1 MVGLDTMWMLALA
14 VGGLSTEPSDPL
26 PIVGGSEVEPCQF
39 PATVSIREDDETPT
53 MCSGSLIHPQVVLTA
68 AHCITEERPI
78 VGIGF
83 GEFSHDFG
91 EPEFIVAPT
100 ECVPHPEWAESY
112 TRDVGYCI
120 LEAPVTEVP
129 IVPILAGCEA
139 DALQPGIEIVIVG
152 FGSTYGTYDDEGNV
166 TSMGVGA
173 KRWTTQ
179 TLAYVDDEEPAVYMA
194 GDDGSNSA
202 CFGDSGGPSMVR
214 LADGSWRVFG
224 TGGHLWDPGG
234 LPAPMKP
241 GNVCG
246 AGIAYGYA
254 SDSID
259 WLEDQTGVDLTPCW
273 DGDDFVGGA
282 DCDDFPLEPDVA
294 FGTWATSCAGGV
306 VGGGGDEVCEPFAG
320 GDETGGSES
329 GDSGDESGDST
340 SGEGTSDDGTTGI
353 VADSGDGDE
362 TSPTAD
368 TTSGD
373 PPPTT
378 TLTTTAGGDDDDG
391 TSSSDAGATDDEG
404 DDGCGCTSGAPES
417 ALLGLV
423 IVALARRRRR

>member
-1 MVGLDTMWMLALA
+1 MVTMWMLALA
-14 VGGLSTEPSDPL
+14 LGGFSTEPPEPL

-91 EPEFIVAPT
+91 EPEFVVAPT
-100 ECVPHPEWAESY
+100 DCVPHPDWAESY

-120 LEAPVTEVP
+120 LAEPVTEVP
-129 IVPILAGCEA
+129 IVPLLTGCEG
-139 DALQPGIEIVIVG
+139 DALQEGLEVVIVG

-179 TLAYVDDEEPAVYMA
+179 TIAYVDEDEPAVYMA

-202 CFGDSGGPSMVR
+202 CFGDSGGPALVR

-224 TGGHLWDPGG
+224 TGGHLFDPGG
-234 LPAPMKP
+234 LPPPMKP

-254 SDSID
+254 SLSID
-259 WLEDQTGVDLTPCW
+259 WLESQTGFDLSPCHD
-273 DGDDFVGGA
+273 DGEFVGGA
-282 DCDDFPLEPDVA
+282 DCMDFPLEPDVA
-294 FGTWATSCAGGV
+294 VGTWATSCAGGMA
-306 VGGGGDEVCEPFAG
+306 GGGGEAVCEPYVG
-320 GDETGGSES
+320 GDDTGGS
-329 GDSGDESGDST
+329 DSGDAGSDGADES
-340 SGEGTSDDGTTGI
+340 SGTDDGTTGI
-353 VADSGDGDE
+353 VADTGDDE
-362 TSPTAD
+362 TSAAAD
-368 TTSGD
+368 TSTGD

-378 TLTTTAGGDDDDG
+378 LTSTAGGEDDDDG
-391 TSSSDAGATDDEG
+391 TSTGDAEETDGGDE
-404 DDGCGCTSGAPES
+404 GCGCTTS
-417 ALLGLV
+417 ARPSPLLALA
-423 IVALARRRRR
+423 IVTLARRRRRAR

>member
-1 MVGLDTMWMLALA
+1 MPMLQSMWWLALA
-14 VGGLSTEPSDPL
+14 AGGLSTAPEGPL

-68 AHCITEERPI
+68 AHCITAERPI

-91 EPEFIVAPT
+91 EPEFIVAPS
-100 ECVPHPEWAESY
+100 ECVPHPDWAESY
-112 TRDVGYCI
+112 TRDVGYCV

-129 IVPILAGCEA
+129 IVPLLTGCEG
-139 DALQPGIEIVIVG
+139 DALQPGLEVVIVG
-152 FGSTYGTYDDEGNV
+152 YGSTYGTYDEEGNV
-166 TSMGVGA
+166 MASGVGA

-179 TLAYVDDEEPAVYMA
+179 TIDYVDDEEPAVYMV

-202 CFGDSGGPSMVR
+202 CFGDSGGPALVR

-224 TGGHLWDPGG
+224 TGGHLYDPGG

-254 SDSID
+254 SLSID
-259 WLEDQTGVDLTPCW
+259 WLESQTGIDLSPCW
-273 DGDDFVGGA
+273 DGDEFVGGPECA
-282 DCDDFPLEPDVA
+282 DFPLEPDVA
-294 FGTWATSCAGGV
+294 FGTWATSCVGGSI
-306 VGGGGDEVCEPFAG
+306 GGGGEEVCEPYV
-320 GDETGGSES
+320 GDDTGGTTDDDGGSSTDDGDDTS
-329 GDSGDESGDST
+329 GD
-340 SGEGTSDDGTTGI
+340 DDGTTGI
-353 VADSGDGDE
+353 VADSGGDE
-362 TSPTAD
+362 TSPSAD

-373 PPPTT
+373 PPTT
-378 TLTTTAGGDDDDG
+378 TLTTTAADDDDDDG
-391 TSSSDAGATDDEG
+391 GDTSSSDAGAADDG
-404 DDGCGCTSGAPES
+404 DEGCGCTTSPRPS
-417 ALLGLV
+417 PLFALAL
-423 IVALARRRRR
+423 VALARRRRRS